1 MCIFQETPLWQS
13 LGHLASSKGIYLF
26 KKKLETI
33 LNLVPPRNVTKT
45 RNKIGLVSYYITFVV
60 NITDKVKHLTEL
72 KKKNTT
78 FNWNPHCQQ
87 SIKTIK
93 EALTNSPILIFPDP
107 NETYVLLTDAS
118 RHSWSRVLTQ
128 KFIITIRG
136 KA

>member
-1 MCIFQETPLWQS
+1 MCIFQETPLGQS

-26 KKKLETI
+26 KEKLETR
-33 LNLVPPRNVTKT
+33 NLTKT
-45 RNKIGLVSYYITFVV
+45 RNKIGLASYYIKFVV

-128 KFIITIRG
+128 KFITTIRG